1 MNEPVTV
8 ELDSETLA
16 RARAAGLDLS
26 VELKRALHRILPPP
40 KLSDEERK
48 RAADQ
53 WYAENKDAVDA
64 YNEYVEKHGL
74 FSDGMRTF

>member
-1 MNEPVTV
+1 MNERVTI

-48 RAADQ
+48 RA
-53 WYAENKDAVDA
+53 
-64 YNEYVEKHGL
+64 
-74 FSDGMRTF
+74 RTSC

>member
-1 MNEPVTV
+1 MNERVTI
-8 ELDSETLA
+8 ELDAEMLA

-26 VELKRALHRILPPP
+26 ELLTRAVRRVLPPP
-40 KLSDEERK
+40 TSEEERK
-48 RAADQ
+48 RSAEQ
-53 WYAENKDAVDA
+53 WYAENKEAVDA